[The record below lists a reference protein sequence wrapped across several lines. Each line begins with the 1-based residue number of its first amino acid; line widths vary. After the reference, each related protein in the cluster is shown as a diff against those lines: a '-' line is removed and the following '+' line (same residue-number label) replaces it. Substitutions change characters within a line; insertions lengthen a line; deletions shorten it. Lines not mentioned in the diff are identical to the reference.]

1 MITDSPQKWMLCLD
15 AAGSKTSLTS
25 KGLAKNENKE
35 KRFESLIRHSFQR
48 GPIILMLIIS
58 FVIILF
64 L

>member
-1 MITDSPQKWMLCLD
+1 MITDFPQKWMLYC

-35 KRFESLIRHSFQR
+35 KRFESLIQNSFQR

-58 FVIILF
+58 FVIIIF
-64 L
+64 S